1 MGRRS
6 FADVAS
12 VSVQPATTPPI
23 MTTDRTTTGTT
34 AMPPPPWQPHHYG
47 MTGRPKHQNQKT
59 TLEAVA
65 RTAKTFAQQ
74 KLLEATPADHRAAVD
89 DTLGTY
95 IVEQLQAQMSHRS
108 QQQNSNDDEDDDDDG
123 LEALTELVHD
133 HCHVEWPVA
142 RAILDAIVERLRA
155 PPVPVAAPPPPVV
168 ANDIG
173 RLAEDP
179 PPRPAAAIPPDPR
192 HFPPLGTAAAA
203 PAGSKPTTIS
213 STTSSTKPSK
223 AVSLRPNHDKTVEAG
238 QVVAALFPPTTRPRS
253 RQSSL
258 DETIASSR
266 RSSSSIDETIK
277 TTTSPPVPVSS
288 SLPHQ
293 HTLQPEYYYPYP
305 PPSAAMPYNNNAYP
319 YHLQYQQQFHQR
331 QQQFHQQD
339 CIYTTSEQLL
349 SMNAALSP
357 EAAWTASHH
366 AHGDINLAQYLV
378 ECTNADVPICR
389 DFLLHDVCYR
399 ADCTFSHDRPEHH
412 TCVFWFKS
420 SCGKGAGCRFLHDFS
435 PRLVQSLPQ
444 LVQQQQAVVTLPL
457 HPAAVDN
464 PELRVPSG
472 ASSFANVAQQ
482 DYAPHEKPQFVEK
495 PQPRAATV
503 SVNNKKKIRTIPIP
517 LEIWNVTENRD
528 AAVFAMYDDP
538 MERYAAVQRQ
548 RQKQQP
554 NNAQDNVMDLHYQ
567 SLATF
572 PVVLDTLLDGLLEQH
587 GTVWIVTGTGHH
599 VGRRTHQKSG
609 GALEAAV
616 LSYLTEHGYSFKQG
630 KDKTGQGGALF
641 VDGYE

>member
-1 MGRRS
+1 
-6 FADVAS
+6 
-12 VSVQPATTPPI
+12 
-23 MTTDRTTTGTT
+23 MTTGRTTTGLTT
-34 AMPPPPWQPHHYG
+34 TMQPPPWQPPHHG
-47 MTGRPKHQNQKT
+47 NAGRPNNQRT
-59 TLEAVA
+59 VLEAAA
-65 RTAKTFAQQ
+65 RTAKQFAQQ
-74 KLLEATPADHRAAVD
+74 KLLEATPSDHRAAVD
-89 DTLGTY
+89 DTLGSY
-95 IVEQLQAQMSHRS
+95 IVEQLQQAQQMMSQQS
-108 QQQNSNDDEDDDDDG
+108 QQQNNNEDEDDG

-142 RAILDAIVERLRA
+142 RSILDAIVERLRA
-155 PPVPVAAPPPPVV
+155 PPPPVV
-168 ANDIG
+168 ANDNDNEITL
-173 RLAEDP
+173 RLAKAEG
-179 PPRPAAAIPPDPR
+179 PRPSAAALPPDPR
-192 HFPPLGTAAAA
+192 HFPPLGGAATA
-203 PAGSKPTTIS
+203 PAGS
-213 STTSSTKPSK
+213 SSTKPSK
-223 AVSLRPNHDKTVEAG
+223 AGSSASSSAAGLRSNHDKTAEAE
-238 QVVAALFPPTTRPRS
+238 QVAAALFPPTTRPRS

-266 RSSSSIDETIK
+266 RNSLDET
-277 TTTSPPVPVSS
+277 TTTTTPP
-288 SLPHQ
+288 LPHQ
-293 HTLQPEYYYPYP
+293 HTLQPAYHTYPYP
-305 PPSAAMPYNNNAYP
+305 SPSTAAMPYNNNAYHHHHQYQQ
-319 YHLQYQQQFHQR
+319 YHQQYQQQ
-331 QQQFHQQD
+331 D
-339 CIYTTSEQLL
+339 YIYTTSEQLL

-357 EAAWTASHH
+357 EAAWTASHL
-366 AHGDINLAQYLV
+366 AQGDVNLAQYLV

-389 DFLLHDVCYR
+389 DVLLHDVCYR

-420 SCGKGAGCRFLHDFS
+420 ACGKGATCRFLHDYS

-444 LVQQQQAVVTLPL
+444 LVQQQQAQPVMTLPL

-464 PELRVPSG
+464 PEQLRVPVG
-472 ASSFANVAQQ
+472 PSSFANVAQQ

-495 PQPRAATV
+495 PQPRAGAV
-503 SVNNKKKIRTIPIP
+503 NANNKKNIRTIPIP

-548 RQKQQP
+548 RQKQQQ

>member
-1 MGRRS
+1 M
-6 FADVAS
+6 AS
-12 VSVQPATTPPI
+12 
-23 MTTDRTTTGTT
+23 
-34 AMPPPPWQPHHYG
+34 
-47 MTGRPKHQNQKT
+47 RPKNQNQKT
-59 TLEAVA
+59 VIEAAA

-74 KLLEATPADHRAAVD
+74 TLLEATPLDHRAAVD
-89 DTLGTY
+89 GTLGSY
-95 IVEQLQAQMSHRS
+95 IVEQLQAQ
-108 QQQNSNDDEDDDDDG
+108 QTNTTKNNGNDEDDG

-142 RAILDAIVERLRA
+142 RSILDAIVERLRA
-155 PPVPVAAPPPPVV
+155 PLPPPVV
-168 ANDIG
+168 TNNDENEKS
-173 RLAEDP
+173 RLAAEGG
-179 PPRPAAAIPPDPR
+179 PRPATAAVIPPDPR
-192 HFPPLGTAAAA
+192 HFPPLGAA
-203 PAGSKPTTIS
+203 AGSKPTSMS
-213 STTSSTKPSK
+213 STTSSTTKPSK
-223 AVSLRPNHDKTVEAG
+223 AGSRSNHDKTAEAEK
-238 QVVAALFPPTTRPRS
+238 VVAALFPPTTRPRS

-258 DETIASSR
+258 DETTSR
-266 RSSSSIDETIK
+266 RSSNSIDET
-277 TTTSPPVPVSS
+277 TTTTPPFPISSPPF
-288 SLPHQ
+288 PHQ
-293 HTLQPEYYYPYP
+293 HTLQPAYYSYPYP
-305 PPSAAMPYNNNAYP
+305 PPSAAAMPFNNNNAYHHHP
-319 YHLQYQQQFHQR
+319 HQYH
-331 QQQFHQQD
+331 QQFHQQQQQQYQQQQQQQD
-339 CIYTTSEQLL
+339 YIYTTSEQLL
-349 SMNAALSP
+349 SMNAALST
-357 EAAWTASHH
+357 EAAWTASHL

-420 SCGKGAGCRFLHDFS
+420 SCGKGATCRFLHDFS

-444 LVQQQQAVVTLPL
+444 LVQQQQPVTLPL
-457 HPAAVDN
+457 HPAAIDN
-464 PELRVPSG
+464 PELRVPVD

-482 DYAPHEKPQFVEK
+482 DYAPHDKQQFVE
-495 PQPRAATV
+495 PPRAKPHPAAV
-503 SVNNKKKIRTIPIP
+503 IKKKIRTIPIP

-554 NNAQDNVMDLHYQ
+554 NNALMDNVMDLHYQ

-630 KDKTGQGGALF
+630 KDKTGQGGALL